1 MMRFSR
7 VGIIALLAVSV
18 LAGANCGYYNRVMAR
33 KDLVDGSA
41 AYKNRKFDEAEALF
55 KKAIE
60 RDPKGDQLEGR
71 MALLF
76 YARTLHSQYIGK
88 RDDKAKAEAAI
99 EAYKAS
105 LPSIMKEYQEAKAAY
120 EKEPGNKAARS
131 RYRNSIADVGGTTSA
146 IAGLYD
152 NLQMTDQATQ
162 WRQQISKD
170 AQYPETARASA
181 FNSIAARANSC
192 ASDITD
198 TEQTKK
204 KVTEGGK
211 EVYQYV
217 KPANPEDLTKL
228 KTCIDEGM
236 AAADQALA
244 LEPSIVKNLQA
255 SSVGS
260 MTDDEL
266 LLYREFVKPFESSRS
281 YKAAMLVQ
289 SMRLAEM
296 EGRTEDKDRLKTE
309 AEAMRQS
316 YLKLGDVSK
325 DIQAEIDKRI
335 AEKAAEAGGNR
346 SGAANANSAG
356 NK

>member
-1 MMRFSR
+1 MRFSR

-55 KKAIE
+55 KKAVS
-60 RDPKGDQLEGR
+60 RDPNGDQLEGR

-76 YARTLHSQYIGK
+76 LARTLHSKFIGDRSRK
-88 RDDKAKAEAAI
+88 DLAEAAI
-99 EAYKAS
+99 EAYKKS
-105 LPSIMKEYQEAKAAY
+105 LPSLMKDFQEAKAAY
-120 EKEPGNKAARS
+120 EKEPGNKTARS
-131 RYRNSIADVGGTTSA
+131 RYTGAVSNVGSTTSA

-152 NLQMTDQATQ
+152 NLQMTDQAAA
-162 WRQQISKD
+162 WRNQIAKD
-170 AQYPETARASA
+170 AQYPETARATA

-228 KTCIDEGM
+228 KGCIDEGT
-236 AAADQALA
+236 AAADQAMA
-244 LEPSIVKNLQA
+244 LEPSIVKN
-255 SSVGS
+255 SESMSVGS
-260 MTDDEL
+260 LTDDEL

-289 SMRLAEM
+289 AMRLAEM
-296 EGRTEDKDRLKTE
+296 EGRTEDRDRLKDE
-309 AEAMRQS
+309 AEKMRQS
-316 YLKLGDVSK
+316 YLQLGEVSK
-325 DIQAEIDKRI
+325 NIQAEIDKRI
-335 AEKAAEAGGNR
+335 AAKAAEAGGNR
-346 SGAANANSAG
+346 TGGANTSNANQ
-356 NK
+356 